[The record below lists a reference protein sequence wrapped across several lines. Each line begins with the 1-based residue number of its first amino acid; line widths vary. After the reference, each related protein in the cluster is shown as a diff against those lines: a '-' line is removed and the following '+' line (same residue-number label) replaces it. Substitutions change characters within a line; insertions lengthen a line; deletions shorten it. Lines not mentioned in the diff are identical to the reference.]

1 MAELVSRVM
10 LDAIE
15 KSIVRQ
21 GSFFRDKFFEVV
33 YAIPE
38 RVFEYDRIT
47 YNSNALPFAGYE
59 AESTTDAVRGFDTV
73 TASFEC
79 IRHKH
84 VITPFEL
91 ESRLPGRTAYDTA
104 EKIAEL
110 QNISY
115 GELERALIR
124 TEEKMAVQALTQGKV
139 DVELANGQTRTLAT
153 YWDTPVTGGSDD
165 PIVTAGAVWGDSTS
179 GAKMLEDILGWQSFI
194 IQKGGAAPNTL
205 VVSADV
211 GAKLARALMATP
223 TALLNPG
230 NVDAGARYD
239 FEGIQYLGQFAGL
252 SLYASG
258 AALGGN
264 LLLPAGSAL
273 LGSASVAKMMYG
285 PTYLPVGET
294 EMARYVGRRS
304 VYSIVSKD
312 PVSIAN
318 VIQSA
323 PLPLV
328 RRKWDVLYIK
338 GLST

>member
-21 GSFFRDKFFEVV
+21 GSFFRDKFFSVV
-33 YAIPE
+33 YAIHE

-47 YNSNALPFAGYE
+47 YNHNSLPFAGYE
-59 AESTTDAVRGFDTV
+59 AESTTDAVDGFDTQ
-73 TASFEC
+73 TARFEC

-91 ESRLPGRTAYDTA
+91 ESRLPGRTAYDDE

-139 DVELANGQTRTLAT
+139 EVTLADGSKKVLAS
-153 YWDTPVTGGSDD
+153 YWATPVTGGADD
-165 PIVTAGAVWGDSTS
+165 PLVTAGSAWGASTT
-179 GAKMLEDILGWQSFI
+179 GAKMLEDILGWQNLI
-194 IQKGGAAPNTL
+194 IQNGGAAPNTL

-230 NVDAGARYD
+230 DIDAGADYD
-239 FEGIQYLGQFAGL
+239 QEGIQYLGRFAGL
-252 SLYASG
+252 ALYASG
-258 AALGGN
+258 AALGGSQ
-264 LLLPAGSAL
+264 LLPSGSAL
-273 LGSASVAKMMYG
+273 LGSSSVAKMMYG
-285 PTYLPVGET
+285 PTYLPVGEESMT
-294 EMARYVGRRS
+294 RYIGRRS
-304 VYSIVSKD
+304 LYSDVKRD
-312 PVSIAN
+312 PVAIAN
-318 VIQSA
+318 IIQSA

-338 GLST
+338 GLSS

>member
-15 KSIVRQ
+15 KEIIRQ
-21 GSFFRDKFFEVV
+21 GSFFRDKFFQVV
-33 YAIPE
+33 YAVPD

-47 YNSNALPFAGYE
+47 YNSSALPFAGYE

-139 DVELANGQTRTLAT
+139 DVTLANGQTRTLAT
-153 YWDTPVTGGSDD
+153 YWDTPGSGGVNDPVVTSGS
-165 PIVTAGAVWGDSTS
+165 VWGS
-179 GAKMLEDILGWQSFI
+179 GTTGAQMLEAILGWQSLI

-205 VVSADV
+205 VVAADV

-239 FEGIQYLGQFAGL
+239 MEGIQYLGQFAGL

-258 AALGGN
+258 AALGGSP
-264 LLLPAGSAL
+264 LLANGTAL

-285 PTYLPVGET
+285 PTYLPMGEQSM
-294 EMARYVGRRS
+294 ERFVGRRS
-304 VYSIVSKD
+304 VYSIVNRD
-312 PVSIAN
+312 PVAIAN

-338 GLST
+338 GLSS

>member
-21 GSFFRDKFFEVV
+21 GSFFRDKFFSVV

-47 YNSNALPFAGYE
+47 YNHNSLPFAGYE
-59 AESTTDAVRGFDTV
+59 AESTTDAVDGFDTQ
-73 TASFEC
+73 TARFEC

-91 ESRLPGRTAYDTA
+91 ESRLPGRTAYDDD
-104 EKIAEL
+104 EKTAEL

-124 TEEKMAVQALTQGKV
+124 TEEKMVVQALTQGKV
-139 DVELANGQTRTLAT
+139 EVTLADGSKKVLAT
-153 YWDTPVTGGSDD
+153 YWSTPVTGGADD
-165 PIVTAGAVWGDSTS
+165 PLVTASAAWGASTT
-179 GAKMLEDILGWQSFI
+179 GAKMLEDILGWQNLI
-194 IQKGGAAPNTL
+194 IQNGGAAPNTL

-230 NVDAGARYD
+230 DIDAGADYD
-239 FEGIQYLGQFAGL
+239 QEGIQYLGRFAGL
-252 SLYASG
+252 ALYASG
-258 AALGGN
+258 AALGGSQ
-264 LLLPAGSAL
+264 LLPSGSAL
-273 LGSASVAKMMYG
+273 LGSSSVAKMMYG
-285 PTYLPVGET
+285 PTYLPVGEESMT
-294 EMARYVGRRS
+294 RYIGRRS
-304 VYSIVSKD
+304 IYSDVKRD
-312 PVSIAN
+312 PVAIAN
-318 VIQSA
+318 IIQSA

-338 GLST
+338 GLSS

>member
-1 MAELVSRVM
+1 MAELISRVM

-21 GSFFRDKFFEVV
+21 GSFFRDKFFSTV
-33 YAIPE
+33 YAVPE

-47 YNSNALPFAGYE
+47 YNSNSLPFAGYE

-73 TASFEC
+73 AASFEC

-84 VITPFEL
+84 VVTPFEL

-139 DVELANGQTRTLAT
+139 DVALANGQTRTLAT
-153 YWDTPVTGGSDD
+153 YWDTPVTGGADD
-165 PIVTAGAVWGDSTS
+165 PVVTAGSAWGDSTT
-179 GAKMLEDILGWQSFI
+179 GADMLEDILGWQNLI

-205 VVSADV
+205 VVAADI

-230 NVDAGARYD
+230 DVDAGAQYD
-239 FEGIQYLGQFAGL
+239 FEGIQYLGRFAGL

-258 AALGGN
+258 AALNGSM
-264 LLLPAGSAL
+264 LLPSGSAL
-273 LGSASVAKMMYG
+273 LGSSSVSKMMYG
-285 PTYLPVGET
+285 PTYLPAGE
-294 EMARYVGRRS
+294 ESMMRYVGRRS
-304 VYSIVSKD
+304 VYSVVNRD
-312 PVSIAN
+312 PVAIAN
-318 VIQSA
+318 IIQSA

-338 GLST
+338 GLSA

>member
-15 KSIVRQ
+15 KTIVRQ
-21 GSFFRDKFFEVV
+21 GSFFRDKFFATV
-33 YAIPE
+33 YAVPE

-47 YNSNALPFAGYE
+47 YNDNQLPFAGYE
-59 AESTTDAVRGFDTV
+59 AESTTDAVQGFDTQ
-73 TASFEC
+73 TARFEC

-91 ESRLPGRTAYDTA
+91 ENRLPGRTAYDTE

-124 TEEKMAVQALTQGKV
+124 TEEGMVIQALTQGKV
-139 DVELANGQTRTLAT
+139 DITLANGQVRNLAT
-153 YWDTPVTGGSDD
+153 YWTTPVTGAADD
-165 PIVTAGAVWGDSTS
+165 PILSASQWTSSTTGAE
-179 GAKMLEDILGWQSFI
+179 MLQDILGWQNLI
-194 IQKGGAAPNTL
+194 IQNGGAAPNTL
-205 VVSADV
+205 VVAANI

-230 NVDAGARYD
+230 AVDAGAEYD
-239 FEGIQYLGQFAGL
+239 REGIQYLGKFAGL
-252 SLYASG
+252 DLYCSG
-258 AALGGN
+258 AALGGSQ
-264 LLLPAGSAL
+264 LLPSGTAL
-273 LGSASVAKMMYG
+273 LGSSSVSKMVYG
-285 PTYLPVGET
+285 PTYLPVGEESMT
-294 EMARYVGRRS
+294 RYIGRRS
-304 VYSIVSKD
+304 VYSDVKRD
-312 PVSIAN
+312 PVAIAN
-318 VIQSA
+318 IIQSA

-338 GLST
+338 GLGS

>member
-21 GSFFRDKFFEVV
+21 GSFFRDKFFSVV

-47 YNSNALPFAGYE
+47 YNHNSLPFAGYD
-59 AESTTDAVRGFDTV
+59 AESTTDAVDGFDTQ
-73 TASFEC
+73 TARFEC

-91 ESRLPGRTAYDTA
+91 ESRLPGRTAYDDE

-124 TEEKMAVQALTQGKV
+124 TEEKMVVQALTQGKV
-139 DVELANGQTRTLAT
+139 EITLADGSKKVLAS
-153 YWDTPVTGGSDD
+153 YWTTPVTGGADD
-165 PIVTAGAVWGDSTS
+165 PLVTASAAWGASTT
-179 GAKMLEDILGWQSFI
+179 GAKMLEDILGWQNLI
-194 IQKGGAAPNTL
+194 IQNGGAAPNTL

-230 NVDAGARYD
+230 DIDAGADYD
-239 FEGIQYLGQFAGL
+239 QEGIQYLGRFAGL
-252 SLYASG
+252 ALYASG
-258 AALGGN
+258 AALGGSQ
-264 LLLPAGSAL
+264 LLPSGSAL
-273 LGSASVAKMMYG
+273 LGSSSVAKMMYG
-285 PTYLPVGET
+285 PTYLPVGEESMT
-294 EMARYVGRRS
+294 RYIGRRS
-304 VYSIVSKD
+304 LYSDVKRD
-312 PVSIAN
+312 PVAIAN
-318 VIQSA
+318 IIQSA

-338 GLST
+338 GLSS

>member
-21 GSFFRDKFFEVV
+21 GSFFRDKFFSVV

-47 YNSNALPFAGYE
+47 YNHNSLPFAGYE
-59 AESTTDAVRGFDTV
+59 AESTTDAVDGFDTQ
-73 TASFEC
+73 TARFEC

-91 ESRLPGRTAYDTA
+91 ESRLPGRTAYDDE

-139 DVELANGQTRTLAT
+139 EVTLADGSKKVLAS
-153 YWDTPVTGGSDD
+153 YWTTPVTGGADD
-165 PIVTAGAVWGDSTS
+165 PLVTAGSAWGASTT
-179 GAKMLEDILGWQSFI
+179 GAKMLEDILGWQNLI
-194 IQKGGAAPNTL
+194 IQNGGAAPNTL

-230 NVDAGARYD
+230 DIDAGADYD
-239 FEGIQYLGQFAGL
+239 QEGIQYLGRFAGL
-252 SLYASG
+252 ALYASG
-258 AALGGN
+258 AALGGSQ
-264 LLLPAGSAL
+264 LLPSGSAL
-273 LGSASVAKMMYG
+273 LGSSSVAKMMYG
-285 PTYLPVGET
+285 PTYLPVGEESMT
-294 EMARYVGRRS
+294 RYIGRRS
-304 VYSIVSKD
+304 LYSDVKRD
-312 PVSIAN
+312 PVAIAN
-318 VIQSA
+318 IIQSA

-338 GLST
+338 GLIS

>member
-15 KSIVRQ
+15 KTIVRQ
-21 GSFFRDKFFEVV
+21 GSFFRDKFFQVV
-33 YAIPE
+33 YAVPE

-47 YNSNALPFAGYE
+47 YNDNRLPFAGYE
-59 AESTTDAVRGFDTV
+59 AESTTDAVQGFDTQ
-73 TASFEC
+73 TARFEC

-91 ESRLPGRTAYDTA
+91 ENRLPGRIPYDDA
-104 EKIAEL
+104 DKIAEL

-124 TEEKMAVQALTQGKV
+124 TEESMAIQALTQGKV
-139 DVELANGQTRTLAT
+139 DVTLADGSTKNLAT
-153 YWDTPVTGGSDD
+153 YWTTPVTGGADD
-165 PIVTAGAVWGDSTS
+165 PIVTASAAWGASTT
-179 GAKMLEDILGWQSFI
+179 GAQMLEDILGWQNLI
-194 IQKGGAAPNTL
+194 IQNGGAAPNTL
-205 VVSADV
+205 VVAANV

-230 NVDAGARYD
+230 NVDAGAQYD
-239 FEGIQYLGQFAGL
+239 TEGIQYLGQFAGL

-258 AALGGN
+258 AALGGSQ
-264 LLLPAGSAL
+264 LLPAGSAL
-273 LGSASVAKMMYG
+273 LGSSSVAKMMYG
-285 PTYLPVGET
+285 PTYLPVGEEGMT
-294 EMARYVGRRS
+294 RYIGRRS
-304 VYSIVSKD
+304 VYSDVKRD
-312 PVSIAN
+312 PVAIAN
-318 VIQSA
+318 IIQSA

-338 GLST
+338 GLGS

>member
-21 GSFFRDKFFEVV
+21 GSFFRDKFFSVV

-47 YNSNALPFAGYE
+47 YNHNSLPFAGYE
-59 AESTTDAVRGFDTV
+59 AESTTDAVDGFDTQ
-73 TASFEC
+73 TARFEC

-91 ESRLPGRTAYDTA
+91 ESRLPGRTAYDDE

-139 DVELANGQTRTLAT
+139 EVTLADGSKKVLAS
-153 YWDTPVTGGSDD
+153 YWTTTVTGGADD
-165 PIVTAGAVWGDSTS
+165 PLVTAGSAWGASTT
-179 GAKMLEDILGWQSFI
+179 GAKMLEDILGWQNLI
-194 IQKGGAAPNTL
+194 IQNGGAAPNTL

-230 NVDAGARYD
+230 NIDAGADYD
-239 FEGIQYLGQFAGL
+239 QEGIQYLGRFAGL
-252 SLYASG
+252 ALYASG
-258 AALGGN
+258 AALGGSQ
-264 LLLPAGSAL
+264 LLPSGSAL
-273 LGSASVAKMMYG
+273 LGSSSVAKMMYG
-285 PTYLPVGET
+285 PTYLPVGEESMT
-294 EMARYVGRRS
+294 RYVGRRS
-304 VYSIVSKD
+304 LYSDVKRD
-312 PVSIAN
+312 PVAIAN
-318 VIQSA
+318 IIQSA

-338 GLST
+338 GLSS